1 VTNRLTSEASIDG
14 ETCAAARPSR
24 STRSSSITPR
34 FSSYWTYGC
43 EWFHAPQASIDVH
56 SSPDSRSEAMIVL
69 KGLDAYMR
77 PGVGEHPNPA
87 RVHDGP
93 PVPMD
98 GVDEPAGTVE
108 DPCLGDRGGSARQ
121 DREPARK
128 YPDLGQAVGRA
139 LRPQAAAVV
148 VELDEDRS
156 GAREVHGYLLNPP
169 VRVRQ

>member
-1 VTNRLTSEASIDG
+1 MRRRSTLKVNAFILDHPQILVMLDLRV
-14 ETCAAARPSR
+14 RVVSR
-24 STRSSSITPR
+24 STSEYRR
-34 FSSYWTYGC
+34 
-43 EWFHAPQASIDVH
+43 AH